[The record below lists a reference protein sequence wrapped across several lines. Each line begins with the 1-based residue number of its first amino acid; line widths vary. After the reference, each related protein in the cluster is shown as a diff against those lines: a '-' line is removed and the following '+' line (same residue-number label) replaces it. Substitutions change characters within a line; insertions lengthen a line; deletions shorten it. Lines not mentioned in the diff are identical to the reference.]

1 MAFELDGIEQV
12 EETELAALL
21 NEKGDETI
29 VVDVREPEEYEA
41 GHIPGLPLLPMSSIP
56 AVVAEMDKEKSY
68 IFVCRSGSRS
78 QNVALYL
85 KDQGFRDVKN
95 YAGGMLEWTGEVTS
109 GLEWFVK
116 DVQDRK
122 SVV

>member
-116 DVQDRK
+116 EIGRAHV
-122 SVV
+122 

>member
-56 AVVAEMDKEKSY
+56 AVVAQMDKEKSY

-116 DVQDRK
+116 DVHELYK
-122 SVV
+122 K